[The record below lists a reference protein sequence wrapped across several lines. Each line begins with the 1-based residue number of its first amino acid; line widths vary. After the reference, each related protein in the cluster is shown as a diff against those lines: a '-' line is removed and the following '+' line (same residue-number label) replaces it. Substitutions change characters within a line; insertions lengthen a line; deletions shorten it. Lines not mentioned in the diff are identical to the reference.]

1 MNKSRRR
8 RRSGGAGIV
17 KVILILL
24 IIAVAIAVTA
34 LLLRDKVEAEYAGDN
49 EDEII
54 QGSVVRGSISTT
66 VYGSGRLSDEDVEN
80 IDIPEGVELE
90 KIYVQ
95 AGDSVE
101 ENALLAR
108 VNTNS
113 VMSAMVSLNDEI
125 SSVDRK
131 INTASAQ
138 TVDNLISSS
147 VYGRVKEIYARTG
160 DDVMEL
166 MLEKGALAVLS
177 LDGYMAVDIT
187 NDTLRE
193 GDSVSVLTS
202 LGYRYSGSVDKVIG
216 DTVTVLVTDDGT
228 FNNDSVTVT
237 DFDGNEFGHGTLYI
251 HDPLKIV
258 GYTGTVGYIWADLN
272 KLVYSGSSILELKEQ
287 AYTVELDALIVE
299 RQELEKELET
309 LISIYRL
316 GAIYAPFSGTI
327 MEVNA
332 TDAETEEE
340 EGTTDTDTTDTARYI
355 SISPDNTM
363 SVSVS
368 VDESDIL
375 SVSVGQEAEVTV
387 NSLGDSVYEGVVTGI
402 DRSGT
407 SSSGV
412 TVYTATVSIP
422 KEKGMLSGM
431 SASTTISIDGV
442 ENALLIPVD
451 ALNRTSSSYYVYTSY
466 DDETNTL
473 SGMKEVTIG
482 ISNANFV
489 EITSGLAE
497 GDVFYYTEQEDVFAS
512 FMPTGMGGGSS
523 MNFGGSGGRPG
534 SMSGGMPGSMSG
546 GMPDGMG
553 GGMPGGMGGGM
564 PMGR

>member
-8 RRSGGAGIV
+8 RKSTGAGIV
-17 KVILILL
+17 KAILILL
-24 IIAVAIAVTA
+24 IIAAAVAVAV
-34 LLLRDKVEAEYAGDN
+34 LFLRDKVETEYAADN
-49 EDEII
+49 GDEIL
-54 QGSVVRGSISTT
+54 QATVSRGSISTS
-66 VYGSGRLSDEDVEN
+66 VYGSGRLSDDDVEN

-101 ENALLAR
+101 ENALLAK

-125 SSVDRK
+125 ASVDTQ

-147 VYGRVKEIYARTG
+147 VYGRVKEIYAQPG
-160 DDVMEL
+160 DDVLEL
-166 MLEKGALAVLS
+166 MLDKGALAVLS

-187 NDTLRE
+187 NDSLRE
-193 GDSVSVLTS
+193 DDSVSVLTS
-202 LGYRYSGSVDKVIG
+202 MGYRYTGKVDKVIG

-237 DFDGNEFGHGTLYI
+237 DFDGNELGQGTLYI

-272 KLVYSGSSILELKEQ
+272 KMVYSGTSILELKEQ

-299 RQELEKELET
+299 RQELEDELEE
-309 LISIYRL
+309 LISIYRQ
-316 GAIYAPFSGTI
+316 GAIYAPFSGTVK
-327 MEVNA
+327 EVNA

-340 EGTTDTDTTDTARYI
+340 EETDDTSTAETARYI

-375 SVSVGQEAEVTV
+375 SVSVGQGAEVTIR
-387 NSLGDSVYEGVVTGI
+387 SLGDDVFEGSVTEI
-402 DRSGT
+402 DRAGT

-422 KEKGMLSGM
+422 KEDGMLSGM

-466 DDETNTL
+466 DAETNTL

-482 ISNANFV
+482 ISNANYV
-489 EITSGLAE
+489 EIKSGLSE
-497 GDVFYYTEQEDVFAS
+497 GDVIYYTEQEDTFAS
-512 FMPTGMGGGSS
+512 FMPTGMGGGG
-523 MNFGGSGGRPG
+523 N
-534 SMSGGMPGSMSG
+534 MSF
-546 GMPDGMG
+546 G
-553 GGMPGGMGGGM
+553 GGMPGGGGMPSGGGMPGGGM

>member
-125 SSVDRK
+125 SSVDSK

-202 LGYRYSGSVDKVIG
+202 LGYRYSGKVDKVIG

-299 RQELEKELET
+299 RQALEKELET

-316 GAIYAPFSGTI
+316 GAIYAPFGGTI

-340 EGTTDTDTTDTARYI
+340 TADTDTAETARYI

-375 SVSVGQEAEVTV
+375 SVSVGQDAEVTV
-387 NSLGDSVYEGVVTGI
+387 RSLGEDIYDGSVTEI
-402 DRSGT
+402 DRAGT

-466 DDETNTL
+466 DAETNTL

-482 ISNANFV
+482 ISNANYV

-497 GDVFYYTEQEDVFAS
+497 GDVFYDTEQEDVFAS
-512 FMPTGMGGGSS
+512 FMPTGMGGGGGMS
-523 MNFGGSGGRPG
+523 FGGSGGRPG
-534 SMSGGMPGSMSG
+534 GMSGGMSGGMPGGMS
-546 GMPDGMG
+546 
-553 GGMPGGMGGGM
+553 GGMPGGM

>member
-8 RRSGGAGIV
+8 RRSGGTGIV

-34 LLLRDKVEAEYAGDN
+34 LLLRDKVETEYAGDN

-125 SSVDRK
+125 NSLDSK

-202 LGYRYSGSVDKVIG
+202 LGYRYSGKVDKVIG

-299 RQELEKELET
+299 RQALEKELET

-316 GAIYAPFSGTI
+316 GAIYAPFGGTI

-375 SVSVGQEAEVTV
+375 SVSVGQDAEVTV
-387 NSLGDSVYEGVVTGI
+387 RSLGEDIYDGSVIEI
-402 DRSGT
+402 DRAGT

-482 ISNANFV
+482 ISNANYV
-489 EITSGLAE
+489 EITSGLSE
-497 GDVFYYTEQEDVFAS
+497 GDVFCYTEQEDVFAS

-534 SMSGGMPGSMSG
+534 SMSGGMPG
-546 GMPDGMG
+546 GMG

>member
-8 RRSGGAGIV
+8 RRPGGTGIV

-66 VYGSGRLSDEDVEN
+66 VYGSGRLSDDDVEN

-95 AGDSVE
+95 AGDSVD
-101 ENALLAR
+101 ENALLAK

-125 SSVDRK
+125 SSVDSK

-166 MLEKGALAVLS
+166 MLEKGALALLS

-187 NDTLRE
+187 NDTLQE

-202 LGYRYSGSVDKVIG
+202 LGYRYSGKVDKVIG

-228 FNNDSVTVT
+228 FNNDSVTIT
-237 DFDGNEFGHGTLYI
+237 DFDGNEFGQGTLYI

-316 GAIYAPFSGTI
+316 GAIYALFSGTV

-340 EGTTDTDTTDTARYI
+340 EGTTDTDTTETARYI

-375 SVSVGQEAEVTV
+375 SVSVGQDAEVTV
-387 NSLGDSVYEGVVTGI
+387 RSLGEDIYDGSVTEI
-402 DRSGT
+402 DRAGT

-466 DDETNTL
+466 DAETNTL

-482 ISNANFV
+482 ISNANYV

-512 FMPTGMGGGSS
+512 FMPTGMGGGGGMS
-523 MNFGGSGGRPG
+523 FGGSGGRPG
-534 SMSGGMPGSMSG
+534 GMS
-546 GMPDGMG
+546 

-564 PMGR
+564 PGGMPMGR

>member
-34 LLLRDKVEAEYAGDN
+34 LLLRDKVETEYAGDN

-66 VYGSGRLSDEDVEN
+66 VYGSGRLSDDDVEN

-101 ENALLAR
+101 ENALLAK

-125 SSVDRK
+125 SSVDSK

-147 VYGRVKEIYARTG
+147 VYGRVKEIYAQTG

-202 LGYRYSGSVDKVIG
+202 LGYRYSGKVDKVIG

-299 RQELEKELET
+299 RQALEKELET

-316 GAIYAPFSGTI
+316 GAIYAPFSGTV

-340 EGTTDTDTTDTARYI
+340 EGTTDTDTTETARYI

-375 SVSVGQEAEVTV
+375 SVSVGQDAEVTV
-387 NSLGDSVYEGVVTGI
+387 RSLGEDIYDGSVTEI
-402 DRSGT
+402 DRAGT

-466 DDETNTL
+466 DAETNTL

-482 ISNANFV
+482 ISNANYV

-512 FMPTGMGGGSS
+512 FMPTGMGGGGGMS
-523 MNFGGSGGRPG
+523 FGGSGGRPG
-534 SMSGGMPGSMSG
+534 SMSGGRPGSMS
-546 GMPDGMG
+546 